1 MAGDHAK
8 GLDGLFE
15 TIALLE
21 NSGVSAIEVGIPW
34 SDPVADGPVI
44 ELAGQRSL
52 AKGVTLTAIIKKL
65 QEQKTQVPLVIMTYI
80 NPVYQS
86 TPLPSMVLQV
96 RLVITVMTLINTWL
110 T

>member
-15 TIALLE
+15 TITLLE

-34 SDPVADGPVI
+34 SDPVADGPII

-52 AKGVTLTAIIKKL
+52 AKDVTLTAIIKKL
-65 QEQKTQVPLVIMTYI
+65 QEKKDTGAFGYHDLHQ
-80 NPVYQS
+80 
-86 TPLPSMVLQV
+86 PSLSV
-96 RLVITVMTLINTWL
+96 WY
-110 T
+110 